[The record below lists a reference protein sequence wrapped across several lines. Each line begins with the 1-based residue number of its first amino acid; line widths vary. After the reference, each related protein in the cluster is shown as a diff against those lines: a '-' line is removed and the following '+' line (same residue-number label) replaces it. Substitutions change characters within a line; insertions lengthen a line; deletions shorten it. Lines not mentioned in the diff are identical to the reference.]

1 MGSEWDKTLD
11 ELLADES
18 DTMTA
23 WEVEFIES
31 VNKQRRR
38 TGDGWSPSAKQEKVL
53 IDIWNK
59 VFDAKH

>member
-1 MGSEWDKTLD
+1 MSEWDRTLD
-11 ELLADES
+11 ELLEDES

-31 VNKQRRR
+31 VNKQRTRV
-38 TGDGWSPSAKQEKVL
+38 GADWLPSAKQEKVL

-59 VFDAKH
+59 VFDRRT